1 MADKDKS
8 GIELLR
14 ELANDVSHNSLYEI
28 LKEGR
33 EDKWGAERFGGSVK
47 ESLLSISGRIEREH
61 AEELAA
67 KRDLTDEARAVV
79 ERLRAIDDGKC
90 TGADRCWEI
99 LIEAL
104 GADSRRYGA
113 AASWQYDMSLA
124 RDRLIELI
132 ENGGKQDADVA
143 ALRELADEL
152 DFKSRVA
159 GHRFLFS
166 PQYNDGI
173 RYSINDAPE
182 RIRKAVEGAPK
193 PDAESEAE
201 RECGALLEW
210 CGHVAD
216 LLGIDCESMT
226 DEVQD
231 TIMAELDK
239 RLMPP
244 RIEWPRLEDGGLV
257 CFGSIVAGLDGPCEK
272 FIFTSSMGG
281 VCQLQDADGNIVNVM
296 HGERVKRPDTE
307 ALGADGLLIE
317 EGDTVYTPVGTKL
330 TVREIGGGKVHA
342 GFPGSDRACYCA
354 PARFL
359 SHTPPDTQARIDF
372 DATIHPYTYCNEVL
386 GWDAHRIVR
395 RGDLADQI
403 EAMIA
408 DLLRRQRELDAK
420 TTG

>member
-1 MADKDKS
+1 MEGTDTLRRASQKLLGKKNMMITAGGVKALGRRLADIAD
-8 GIELLR
+8 
-14 ELANDVSHNSLYEI
+14 
-28 LKEGR
+28 
-33 EDKWGAERFGGSVK
+33 
-47 ESLLSISGRIEREH
+47 RIDREH

-67 KRDLTDEARAVV
+67 EKRGLDDEAREAV
-79 ERLRAIDDGKC
+79 ERLRAIDVGEC
-90 TGADRCWEI
+90 HGAICCWE
-99 LIEAL
+99 LLTDAL
-104 GADSRRYGA
+104 ETDSGYEENVH
-113 AASWQYDMSLA
+113 ASWQNDMILT

-132 ENGGKQDADVA
+132 ENGGEQGADVA

-359 SHTPPDTQARIDF
+359 SHTPAR
-372 DATIHPYTYCNEVL
+372 HP
-386 GWDAHRIVR
+386 GAHRR
-395 RGDLADQI
+395 
-403 EAMIA
+403 
-408 DLLRRQRELDAK
+408 
-420 TTG
+420 